1 MRPPPRAVGDDH
13 VDRPEVRRPRGQS
26 RPVLMARAA
35 SRAAA
40 GRNRPRGRRAR
51 PPFPCVARH
60 HQHQRVRAH
69 RPPFRAATA
78 AGLHLFPSRTEQ
90 LSPPAPMV
98 LPATGGRVGR
108 RHPAPR
114 VPWPPGLFFAPAAWP
129 QRTAGG
135 GWCSAL
141 PQTLRHVFTSE
152 VWASL
157 LHFLGME
164 EESKLFDACG

>member
-60 HQHQRVRAH
+60 QCVRAH

-98 LPATGGRVGR
+98 LRPARGRVGR
-108 RHPAPR
+108 RPPCA
-114 VPWPPGLFFAPAAWP
+114 PPGSLAGARRGFFLPLPPERPRQERGGVVAHRAGIPA
-129 QRTAGG
+129 TAI
-135 GWCSAL
+135 A
-141 PQTLRHVFTSE
+141 
-152 VWASL
+152 AS
-157 LHFLGME
+157 G
-164 EESKLFDACG
+164 CRP